1 LVLQY
6 SLENDMRD
14 NVRLMITGIVAVG
27 ALAWTIGGS
36 GLSFSI
42 GDDDADSATHSAHGG
57 SHKTSV
63 PFPLK
68 DFDGVVLAGPDNVTI
83 TQGKTF
89 AVRADGDSRALDKLK
104 LSVDGGT
111 LTVGR
116 ESGSSHDRGAT
127 IFVTMPVLARVSLTG
142 PGDMKIDKMM
152 APKVKASIT
161 GPGNISIAD
170 IQADEADLDLAG
182 SGDLNAAGHVKT
194 ARLSAL
200 GSGDVR
206 AEKLETETATL
217 RLVGSG
223 DIRVRARQS
232 ADVSLLGSGDAHVM
246 GTTQCKVSKMGSG
259 DADCAS

>member
-1 LVLQY
+1 
-6 SLENDMRD
+6 MRD

-42 GDDDADSATHSAHGG
+42 GNDGPDSAAHGLHSG
-57 SHKTSV
+57 SGRKTSTTYD
-63 PFPLK
+63 LK
-68 DFDGVVLAGPDNVTI
+68 GFDGVVLAGPDNVAI
-83 TQGKTF
+83 RQGEDF
-89 AVRADGDSRALDKLK
+89 AVRAEGDSRALETLK
-104 LSVDGGT
+104 LSVDSNM
-111 LTVGR
+111 LTVSR
-116 ESGSSHDRGAT
+116 ENGSSHDRGAT

-182 SGDLNAAGHVKT
+182 SGDLNAAGHVKA

-223 DIRVRARQS
+223 DIRVRAHQS